1 MSQNSPEYKRL
12 SLNFVLMRKRK
23 SYFHIILFAL
33 LMASFVPAVRGQAG
47 KMTTKEYINK
57 YKDIAIKDMKTY
69 KIPAS
74 ITLAQGILESGSG
87 NSRLARKANNHFG
100 IKCHNNWHGKKIYVA
115 DDIRRD
121 CFRKYKKPKDSYR
134 DHSRFLSKRGRYSF
148 LFKYSITDYK
158 DWAYGLKRAGYATNP
173 RYPQLLIHYI
183 EKYHL
188 YKYDKSWK
196 RHSKKSRKERKAM
209 AYSTPVISSFVKV
222 RTSMYGRAVL
232 KNNGRRLFIVKAGD
246 TFNKLADEFEISR
259 HKLLKNNDLK
269 KKHVLK
275 PGEILYLERKVS
287 KAERGYR
294 YHIVKQGE
302 SLWEISQLYG
312 IRLSSLL
319 NKNNLPKRYQ
329 AATGTRLR
337 VR

>member
-1 MSQNSPEYKRL
+1 
-12 SLNFVLMRKRK
+12 MRKRK
-23 SYFHIILFAL
+23 SYFRVILFAL
-33 LMASFVPAVRGQAG
+33 LMASFVPAVRGQVG
-47 KMTTKEYINK
+47 KMTTREYINK
-57 YKDIAIKDMKTY
+57 YKDIAIKDMRTY

-100 IKCHNNWHGKKIYVA
+100 IKCHNDWHGKKIYVA
-115 DDIRRD
+115 DDTRHD
-121 CFRKYKKPKDSYR
+121 CFRKYKKPEDSYR

-148 LFKYSITDYK
+148 LFKYPITDYK

-183 EKYHL
+183 EEYHL
-188 YKYDKSWK
+188 YKYDRYGLK
-196 RHSKKSRKERKAM
+196 HSRRNRKKKKSTV
-209 AYSTPVISSFVKV
+209 YSEPEISTFVKV
-222 RTSMYGRAVL
+222 STSMYGRPVL
-232 KNNGRRLFIVKAGD
+232 KNNKRRLFIVKAGD
-246 TFNKLADEFEISR
+246 TFNKLANEFEISR

-269 KKHVLK
+269 KSHILK
-275 PGEILYLERKVS
+275 PGEILYLERKAS
-287 KAERGYR
+287 KAERGYK

-329 AATGTRLR
+329 ATTGTKLR

>member
-1 MSQNSPEYKRL
+1 MPQNSTEYKRL

-33 LMASFVPAVRGQAG
+33 LMASFVPSVRGQAG

-134 DHSRFLSKRGRYSF
+134 DHSRSEE
-148 LFKYSITDYK
+148 
-158 DWAYGLKRAGYATNP
+158 
-173 RYPQLLIHYI
+173 H
-183 EKYHL
+183 
-188 YKYDKSWK
+188 
-196 RHSKKSRKERKAM
+196 
-209 AYSTPVISSFVKV
+209 
-222 RTSMYGRAVL
+222 TSEL
-232 KNNGRRLFIVKAGD
+232 Q
-246 TFNKLADEFEISR
+246 S
-259 HKLLKNNDLK
+259 H
-269 KKHVLK
+269 
-275 PGEILYLERKVS
+275 
-287 KAERGYR
+287 
-294 YHIVKQGE
+294 
-302 SLWEISQLYG
+302 
-312 IRLSSLL
+312 
-319 NKNNLPKRYQ
+319 
-329 AATGTRLR
+329 
-337 VR
+337 